1 MNQTPAT
8 VLVADDHEL
17 VRDMLARRLEEEP
30 DLQVIGTVADA
41 STALDECLK
50 RRPDLVLMDIDMP
63 GLSVFE
69 ATQLIHD
76 RLPDTRVLFLSAYVR
91 DGFISQALEVRA
103 GGYLTKGQT
112 PEELIGCIRKVIRGG
127 TCFAPEV
134 ESRLEIGTG
143 GVGLTQKRRS
153 RLELLTARE
162 KQILSYLAR
171 GMSKK
176 EIARLD
182 GTSVKTVDHH
192 CQHVMEKLDLHDRV
206 ELTRFAIREGL
217 VTL

>member
-1 MNQTPAT
+1 MNQSPAT
-8 VLVADDHEL
+8 LLIADDHDL
-17 VRDMLARRLEEEP
+17 LRDMLVRRLAEEP
-30 DLQVIGTVADA
+30 DLEVIGSVADA
-41 STALDECLK
+41 SAALDACLAQ
-50 RRPDLVLMDIDMP
+50 RPDLVLMDIDMP
-63 GLSVFE
+63 GLSAFE
-69 ATQLIHD
+69 AARLIRD
-76 RLPDTRVLFLSAYVR
+76 RLPDTRILFLSAYVR

-112 PEELIGCIRKVIRGG
+112 PEELVDCIRKVIRGG

-134 ESRLEIGTG
+134 EGRLEIGSG
-143 GVGLTQKRRS
+143 GVGLAQRRRC

-171 GMSKK
+171 GLSKK

-192 CQHVMEKLDLHDRV
+192 CQHLMEKLDLHDRV
-206 ELTRFAIREGL
+206 ELTRYAIREGL
-217 VTL
+217 VSP

>member
-1 MNQTPAT
+1 MSRHPAT
-8 VLVADDHEL
+8 ILIAEDHEL
-17 VRDMLARRLEEEP
+17 LRDMLARRLAEEP
-30 DLQVIGTVADA
+30 DLQVVGVVGDA
-41 STALDECLK
+41 SAALDQSLEQ
-50 RRPDLVLMDIDMP
+50 RPDLVLMDIDMP

-69 ATQLIHD
+69 AVRLIQD

-103 GGYLTKGQT
+103 CGYLTKGHNLD
-112 PEELIGCIRKVIRGG
+112 ELITCIRTVLQGG

-134 ESRLEIGTG
+134 ESRLEIGPG
-143 GVGLTQKRRS
+143 RVGLTQKRRS

-162 KQILSYLAR
+162 RQILSYLAH
-171 GMSKK
+171 GLSKK

-182 GTSVKTVDHH
+182 GTSVKTIDHH

-217 VTL
+217 VSP

>member
-1 MNQTPAT
+1 MSRSPAT
-8 VLVADDHEL
+8 LLIADDHDL
-17 VRDMLARRLEEEP
+17 LRDMLARRLAEEP

-41 STALDECLK
+41 SAALDACLAH
-50 RRPDLVLMDIDMP
+50 RPDLVLMDIDMP
-63 GLSVFE
+63 GLSAFK
-69 ATQLIHD
+69 AAHLMRD
-76 RLPDTRVLFLSAYVR
+76 RLPDTRILFLSAYVH

-103 GGYLTKGQT
+103 GGYLTKGRN
-112 PEELIGCIRKVIRGG
+112 PEALITCIRTVIRGG

-134 ESRLEIGTG
+134 ESRLEIGPG
-143 GVGLTQKRRS
+143 GVRLAQKPRS

-206 ELTRFAIREGL
+206 ELTRYAIREGL
-217 VTL
+217 VAP

>member
-1 MNQTPAT
+1 MSQVPAT
-8 VLVADDHEL
+8 LLIADDHDL
-17 VRDMLARRLEEEP
+17 LRDMLARRLGEEP
-30 DLQVIGTVADA
+30 DLRVVGAVADA
-41 STALDECLK
+41 AAALQQSLVT
-50 RRPDLVLMDIDMP
+50 RPDLVLMDIDMP
-63 GLSVFE
+63 GLSAFDV
-69 ATQLIHD
+69 ARQIQD
-76 RLPDTRVLFLSAYVR
+76 RLPGTQIVFLSAYVR
-91 DGFISQALEVRA
+91 DGFVAQALEVRA
-103 GGYLTKGQT
+103 SGYLTKGQN
-112 PEELIGCIRKVIRGG
+112 PEELIGCLRRVIGGG

-134 ESRLEIGTG
+134 EARLEIRPG
-143 GVGLTQKRRS
+143 GVGLAQKRRS

-162 KQILSYLAR
+162 RQILAYLAD

-217 VTL
+217 VSV

>member
-1 MNQTPAT
+1 
-8 VLVADDHEL
+8 
-17 VRDMLARRLEEEP
+17 
-30 DLQVIGTVADA
+30 
-41 STALDECLK
+41 
-50 RRPDLVLMDIDMP
+50 
-63 GLSVFE
+63 
-69 ATQLIHD
+69 
-76 RLPDTRVLFLSAYVR
+76 
-91 DGFISQALEVRA
+91 
-103 GGYLTKGQT
+103 
-112 PEELIGCIRKVIRGG
+112 
-127 TCFAPEV
+127 V

-217 VTL
+217 VTI

>member
-1 MNQTPAT
+1 MSQTPAT

-17 VRDMLARRLEEEP
+17 VRDMLARRLAEEF
-30 DLQVIGTVADA
+30 DLQVIGAVGDA
-41 STALDECLK
+41 SAALSEALK
-50 RRPDLVLMDIDMP
+50 SRPDLVLMDIDMP
-63 GLSVFE
+63 GLSAFE
-69 ATQLIHD
+69 AAHLIRD
-76 RLPDTRVLFLSAYVR
+76 RLPDTRVMFLSAYVR
-91 DGFISQALEVRA
+91 DGFITQALEVHA
-103 GGYLTKGQT
+103 SGYLTKGHP
-112 PEELIGCIRKVIRGG
+112 PEELIRSIRKVIRGG
-127 TCFAPEV
+127 TCFSPEV
-134 ESRLEIGTG
+134 ESRFEVGSG

-162 KQILSYLAR
+162 KQVLSYLAR